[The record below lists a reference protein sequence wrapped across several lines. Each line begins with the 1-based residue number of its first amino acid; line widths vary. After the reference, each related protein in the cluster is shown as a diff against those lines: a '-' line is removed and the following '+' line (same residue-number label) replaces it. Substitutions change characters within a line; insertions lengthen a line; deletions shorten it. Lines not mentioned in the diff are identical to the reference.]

1 MTHLYLIRHA
11 QADGLTPGIAGSI
24 VPNSGLSSLGIKQA
38 ECLRNRLA
46 STGEIKADVL
56 ISSTLNRA
64 RETAEIIAPAL
75 DLPVILDDEVQ
86 ELNIG
91 DLEGLTG
98 AEIEDRFGFFSPDHE
113 PFRSL
118 GSTGESWAEFIFRTC
133 RALNRV
139 AYEYAGKTIVIVTHG
154 RFIDGSFIYFLGLN
168 TLRQLPIVLN
178 TQNTSIT
185 HWYQAHFPGYG
196 RDDPQWCLN
205 AYNDHTHLN
214 RLLKKGN

>member
-46 STGEIKADVL
+46 TTGEIKADVL

-75 DLPVILDDEVQ
+75 NLPVILDDEVQ
-86 ELNIG
+86 ELDIG

-98 AEIEDRFGFFSPDHE
+98 AEIEERFGFFSLDHE
-113 PFRSL
+113 PFRRL
-118 GSTGESWAEFIFRTC
+118 GSTGESWAEFTI
-133 RALNRV
+133 RACCALDRITHKH
-139 AYEYAGKTIVIVTHG
+139 AGKTIVIVTHG

-214 RLLKKGN
+214 SIAQEG